1 MHCLSIQI
9 HFSQTMIIQYSIWIY
24 GESQFKH
31 SVPTWRLLVLVSIIS
46 HIYFCFVGF
55 YQQLV
60 IHSWLLLS
68 RILGIS
74 NFATSRAIYPLFLLV
89 IQHLIEAK
97 SYRYLESR
105 YLEFSGPLNN
115 FLLLSRNFLKIS
127 KAFKNFSSRISLFKH
142 PLVQL
147 LHLCRQE

>member
-1 MHCLSIQI
+1 MA
-9 HFSQTMIIQYSIWIY
+9 F
-24 GESQFKH
+24 
-31 SVPTWRLLVLVSIIS
+31 VSIG
-46 HIYFCFVGF
+46 IYNFSYIFLF
-55 YQQLV
+55 RWFLSATSYPQLALV
-60 IHSWLLLS
+60 IQNTWYLELCYISSNLS
-68 RILGIS
+68 G
-74 NFATSRAIYPLFLLV
+74 LLV

-147 LHLCRQE
+147 LHLCRQEWDSQIEFFLFFFLIECFDLNFFIARIFNFTVNI